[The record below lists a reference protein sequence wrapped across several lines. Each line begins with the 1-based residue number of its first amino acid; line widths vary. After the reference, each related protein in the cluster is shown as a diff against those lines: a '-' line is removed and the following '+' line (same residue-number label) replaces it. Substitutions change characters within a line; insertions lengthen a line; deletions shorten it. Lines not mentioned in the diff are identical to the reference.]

1 MKANYSFTVFS
12 VVQRVLTGLVMEFDV
27 GTECLPSESITVHSQ
42 AENYYAHLTSLAEW
56 TGSTYLYIVKNI
68 FPEKALWAVFWL
80 IRK

>member
-42 AENYYAHLTSLAEW
+42 AENYYAHLTSLAE
-56 TGSTYLYIVKNI
+56 
-68 FPEKALWAVFWL
+68 
-80 IRK
+80 